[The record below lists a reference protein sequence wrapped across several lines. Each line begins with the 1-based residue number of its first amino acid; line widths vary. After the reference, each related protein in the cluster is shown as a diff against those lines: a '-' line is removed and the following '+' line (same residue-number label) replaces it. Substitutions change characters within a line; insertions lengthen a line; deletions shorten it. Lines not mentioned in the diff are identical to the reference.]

1 MNLEK
6 DAHKYLVDK
15 GCLSMGQKYTA
26 IEVQK
31 MLVDFT
37 EEQVKLYSQT
47 PVSGRSELFFCVN
60 SKSDGSK
67 CKEQCNSCNA
77 YIDKYPWKQKNCH

>member
-31 MLVDFT
+31 MLVDFA

-47 PVSGRSELFFCVN
+47 PVSVSVCDFIG
-60 SKSDGSK
+60 
-67 CKEQCNSCNA
+67 CKNEATNVLITRNEYYC
-77 YIDKYPWKQKNCH
+77 DKHS

>member
-26 IEVQK
+26 IEVKK
-31 MLVDFT
+31 MLVDFA

-47 PVSGRSELFFCVN
+47 PVSNQRELLIAYELKLWIN
-60 SKSDGSK
+60 PTQNQIEMA
-67 CKEQCNSCNA
+67 EQVVDMYLRN
-77 YIDKYPWKQKNCH
+77 

>member
-1 MNLEK
+1 MSTENDCEK
-6 DAHKYLVDK
+6 HEDK
-15 GCLSMGQKYTA
+15 ALSQIA
-26 IEVQK
+26 
-31 MLVDFT
+31 
-37 EEQVKLYSQT
+37 
-47 PVSGRSELFFCVN
+47 VSGRSELFFCVN

>member
-26 IEVQK
+26 IEVKK
-31 MLVDFT
+31 MLVDFA
-37 EEQVKLYSQT
+37 EDQVKLYSQT
-47 PVSGRSELFFCVN
+47 PVSVSVCELDAL
-60 SKSDGSK
+60 KDGYCENYR
-67 CKEQCNSCNA
+67 CKADCIGCDF
-77 YIDKYPWKQKNCH
+77 YKQNVH